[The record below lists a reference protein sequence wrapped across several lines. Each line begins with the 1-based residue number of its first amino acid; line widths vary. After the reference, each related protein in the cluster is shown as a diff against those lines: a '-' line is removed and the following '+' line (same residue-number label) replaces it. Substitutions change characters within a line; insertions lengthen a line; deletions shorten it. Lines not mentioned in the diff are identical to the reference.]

1 MNHQILQA
9 QDDIEDLNKQLKESK
24 VERRHKEECEA
35 IRKLI
40 AMQPRGKD
48 GSVIKRMTAESGAQI
63 RILPKDK
70 ASHALIF
77 KGLEKLIADI
87 NTAATNNG
95 YDDSI
100 LKPFQEAKGVC
111 TKKNTK
117 LAASSVS
124 TDVSSS
130 HDDVGPKLAKELS
143 NKDG

>member
-1 MNHQILQA
+1 
-9 QDDIEDLNKQLKESK
+9 
-24 VERRHKEECEA
+24 
-35 IRKLI
+35 
-40 AMQPRGKD
+40 
-48 GSVIKRMTAESGAQI
+48 MTAESGAQI

-70 ASHALIF
+70 RGF
-77 KGLEKLIADI
+77 TEKLIADI